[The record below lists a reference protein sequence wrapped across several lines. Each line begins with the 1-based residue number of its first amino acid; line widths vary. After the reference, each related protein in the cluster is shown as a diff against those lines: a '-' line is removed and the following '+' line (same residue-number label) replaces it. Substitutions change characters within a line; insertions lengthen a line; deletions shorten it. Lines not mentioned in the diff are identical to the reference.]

1 MNLIRILGI
10 DPGLERT
17 GWAIVENS
25 RDKKPYIL
33 ASGLIETFPEERL
46 SLRLKKI
53 YTEIENI
60 IEMHSPTSAAIED
73 IFFTKRAD
81 TQKNT
86 TYARGVILLALENHS
101 IETQEYNP
109 RTVKSSI
116 CSNGNAD
123 KNQVIKSVQ
132 LIFGLKEPL
141 LPDDISDAAAIAFLH
156 MRDSSFK
163 KLLSGSKTR

>member
-1 MNLIRILGI
+1 MNSIRILGI

-25 RDKKPYIL
+25 RDKRPHIL
-33 ASGLIETFPEERL
+33 DSGIIETSSKEKL
-46 SLRLKKI
+46 QLRLKKI
-53 YTEIENI
+53 YTEIEKI
-60 IEMHSPTSAAIED
+60 LKTHSPSSAALED
-73 IFFTKRAD
+73 IFFSKRAD

-86 TYARGVILLALENHS
+86 TYARGVILLALENYN

-123 KNQVIKSVQ
+123 KKQIMKSVQ

-141 LPDDISDAAAIAFLH
+141 LPDDVSDAAAIAFLH
-156 MRDSSFK
+156 LRNSSFK
-163 KLLSGSKTR
+163 RLLSGSYTR